1 MGQQEPR
8 LLTKLLLH
16 RILELGMDGMIDHT
30 KLHRGAKIFMDSGRT
45 ATYEDALSLLGKFGL
60 TIVVGADIARS
71 VACQTA
77 LLSLINVA
85 RRTFLGGIDVIG
97 LSDCASKTALT
108 SRERLIDAVIELG
121 GNIVTE
127 ARPEWPTAL
136 IGDGAAYSPGPPCWK
151 LTWDGWRGGV
161 IPANSGDQLA
171 DDEAMPLAPILS
183 AAACAAEVFAFH
195 AGDHA
200 MAGHRPTGLSLW
212 RPGANWLD
220 PDESEPALA
229 YLPSSL
235 WLIGLGNL
243 GQAFSW
249 SLASLPYKMPG
260 DVHLVLQDYDRIAQS
275 NDSTSMLSWVAD
287 IGKMKSRVV
296 ANWLEARGFT
306 TYLEERRFG
315 PWTRRSKE
323 EPGLALCGVDNAN
336 GRAVLDQA
344 GFDLIVEVGLGGGPQ
359 AFRNMSVHTFPASRT
374 PAQIWG
380 GQVAQSEENFE
391 AQPAYQALK
400 QAGMDRCG
408 LTQLASRTVGVPFVG
423 LIAACLGIAEVLR
436 RLHGGAALE
445 FLSTSASTLDDV
457 ESGTLPALPY
467 AQGYVD
473 ARKPR

>member
-1 MGQQEPR
+1 
-8 LLTKLLLH
+8 
-16 RILELGMDGMIDHT
+16 MDGMIDHT
-30 KLHRGAKIFMDSGRT
+30 KLHRGAKFFMDSGRS
-45 ATYEDALSLLGKFGL
+45 ATYEEAMSLLGKFGL
-60 TIVVGADIARS
+60 TIVVGADIASS

-85 RRTFLGGIDVIG
+85 RRTFLAGIDVIG
-97 LSDCASKTALT
+97 LPDCASKTPLT
-108 SRERLIDAVIELG
+108 SRDHLIEAVIELG
-121 GNIVTE
+121 GNVATE

-136 IGDGAAYSPGPPCWK
+136 IGNAVASPRGLPAWK

-161 IPANSGDQLA
+161 VPADSGEHLA
-171 DDEAMPLAPILS
+171 DDEAMPLAPILA
-183 AAACAAEVFAFH
+183 AAACAAEAFAVH

-200 MAGHRPTGLSLW
+200 TVGHRDAGLSLW
-212 RPGANWLD
+212 RPGANWLE
-220 PDESEPALA
+220 PDESEPALT
-229 YLPSSL
+229 YLPSRL

-249 SLASLPYKMPG
+249 LLASLPYEMPR

-275 NDSTSMLSWVAD
+275 NDSTSMLSCITD

-296 ANWLEARGFT
+296 SDWLEARGFT

-315 PWTRRSKE
+315 PWTRRTKD

-336 GRAVLDQA
+336 ARAVLDQA

-359 AFRNMSVHTFPASRT
+359 AFRNMSIHTFPASRT

-380 GQVAQSEENFE
+380 GQVAQADENFE

-400 QAGMDRCG
+400 QVGMDGCG
-408 LTQLASRTVGVPFVG
+408 LTQLASRTVGAPFVG
-423 LIAACLGIAEVLR
+423 LIAACLTIAEVLR

-445 FLSTSASTLDDV
+445 FLSMSASTLDDI

-467 AQGYVD
+467 AHGYVD
-473 ARKPR
+473 AKKLR

>member
-1 MGQQEPR
+1 
-8 LLTKLLLH
+8 
-16 RILELGMDGMIDHT
+16 MDGMIDHT

-45 ATYEDALSLLGKFGL
+45 ATYEQAMALLGKFGL

-77 LLSLINVA
+77 LLSLVNVA

-97 LSDCASKTALT
+97 LTDCASKTALT
-108 SRERLIDAVIELG
+108 SRDRLVDAVLELG
-121 GNIVTE
+121 GNVVME

-136 IGDGAAYSPGPPCWK
+136 IGNGAASPPGLPCWK
-151 LTWDGWRGGV
+151 LTWDGWRAGV
-161 IPANSGDQLA
+161 VPANSGEQLA
-171 DDEAMPLAPILS
+171 DDEAMPLAPILA
-183 AAACAAEVFAFH
+183 AAACAAEAFAFH

-200 MAGHRPTGLSLW
+200 MAGHRAAGLSLW
-212 RPGANWLD
+212 RPGANWLS

-229 YLPSSL
+229 YLPSRL

-249 SLASLPYKMPG
+249 LLACLPYETPR

-275 NDSTSMLSWVAD
+275 NDSTSMLSWTAD

-296 ANWLEARGFT
+296 ADWLEARGFT
-306 TYLEERRFG
+306 AYLEERRFG
-315 PWTRRSKE
+315 PWTRRSKD

-336 GRAVLDQA
+336 ARAVLDQA
-344 GFDLIVEVGLGGGPQ
+344 GFDLIIEAGLGGGPQ
-359 AFRNMSVHTFPASRT
+359 AFRNMSIHTFPASRT

-380 GQVAQSEENFE
+380 GLVAQVEENIE

-400 QAGMDRCG
+400 KAGMDRCG

-423 LIAACLGIAEVLR
+423 LIAACLAIAEVLR

-445 FLSTSASTLDDV
+445 FLSTSASTLDDI

-467 AQGYVD
+467 AHGYVD
-473 ARKPR
+473 ARKAC

>member
-1 MGQQEPR
+1 MNE
-8 LLTKLLLH
+8 
-16 RILELGMDGMIDHT
+16 MIDHT
-30 KLHRGAKIFMDSGRT
+30 KLHRGAKIFMDSGRS
-45 ATYEDALSLLGKFGL
+45 ATYEEAMALLGKFGL
-60 TIVVGADIARS
+60 TIVVGTNIASS

-85 RRTFLGGIDVIG
+85 RRTFLAGIDVIG
-97 LSDCASKTALT
+97 LSDCASKTQLT
-108 SRERLIDAVIELG
+108 SCDRLIDAVIELG
-121 GNIVTE
+121 GNVATE
-127 ARPEWPTAL
+127 VRQKWPTAL
-136 IGDGAAYSPGPPCWK
+136 IGNASPSPSELPAWK

-161 IPANSGDQLA
+161 VPADSDIQLA
-171 DDEAMPLAPILS
+171 DDEAMPLAPIL
-183 AAACAAEVFAFH
+183 AAATCAAEAFAVH

-200 MAGHRPTGLSLW
+200 MAGRRAAGLSLW
-212 RPGANWLD
+212 HPGANWLA
-220 PDESEPALA
+220 PDKSEPALA
-229 YLPSSL
+229 YLPSRL

-249 SLASLPYKMPG
+249 LLASLPYEMPS

-275 NDSTSMLSWVAD
+275 NDSTSMLSWITD

-296 ANWLEARGFT
+296 ADWLEVRGFT

-315 PWTRRSKE
+315 PWTRRFKD

-336 GRAVLDQA
+336 ARAVLDQA

-359 AFRNMSVHTFPASRT
+359 AFRNMSIHTFPASRT

-380 GQVAQSEENFE
+380 VQVAHAEESFE

-400 QAGMDRCG
+400 QAGIDRCG

-423 LIAACLGIAEVLR
+423 LIAACLTISEVLR

-445 FLSTSASTLDDV
+445 FLSTSASALDDI
-457 ESGTLPALPY
+457 ETGTLPTLPY
-467 AQGYVD
+467 AHGYVD
-473 ARKPR
+473 IRKVC